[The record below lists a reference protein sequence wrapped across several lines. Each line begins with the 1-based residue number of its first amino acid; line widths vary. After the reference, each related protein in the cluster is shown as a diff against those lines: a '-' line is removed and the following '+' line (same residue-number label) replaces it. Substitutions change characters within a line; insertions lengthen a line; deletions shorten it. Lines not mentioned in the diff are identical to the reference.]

1 MPTRNPRYMVTVNPE
16 TSFYLMNISKQ
27 THKPISG
34 IISEL
39 INEALELR
47 EDYYWSKQAE
57 EAERKAKGK
66 RRIPAEEVWK
76 KCDLE

>member
-1 MPTRNPRYMVTVNPE
+1 MATRNPRYMVTVNPE
-16 TSFYLMNISKQ
+16 TSVCLLNISKHE
-27 THKPISG
+27 HKSIAG

-47 EDYYWSKQAE
+47 EDYFWSKQAE
-57 EAERKAKGK
+57 EAERKAIGK

>member
-1 MPTRNPRYMVTVNPE
+1 MATRNPRYMVTVNPE
-16 TSFYLMNISKQ
+16 TSVFLNNISKN

-57 EAERKAKGK
+57 EAENKSIGK

-76 KCDLE
+76 KCDLT

>member
-1 MPTRNPRYMVTVNPE
+1 MATRNPRYMVTVNPE
-16 TSFYLMNISKQ
+16 TSVCLLNLSKN
-27 THKPISG
+27 THKPIAG

-47 EDYYWSKQAE
+47 EDYYWSTKAD
-57 EAERKAKGK
+57 EAEIKAIGK